1 MKSNFVTQLCV
12 ATLCLF
18 ASAYASAAGKTFSED
33 QFLTSFSGKSKKVV
47 MERLGAP
54 VRKEQSVKPSN
65 ANMMVAGRGK
75 ESSKPVNVEMW
86 YYNGLVTYAPNKQ
99 YKFTEL
105 TFVNDR
111 CMNIAFFNNK

>member
-1 MKSNFVTQLCV
+1 MKSKLLLKSLIAV
-12 ATLCLF
+12 F
-18 ASAYASAAGKTFSED
+18 ALTCSAFSFAAGKTYSED

-47 MERLGAP
+47 LEKLGTP
-54 VRKEQSVKPSN
+54 VKKELSVKPSN

-86 YYNGLVTYAPNKQ
+86 YYNKVVNYAPNKA
-99 YKFTEL
+99 YKVTEL

-111 CMNIAFFNNK
+111 CANIAFFNNR